1 MKTFND
7 LYDMC
12 DSIIDNGVIDASPD
26 DVMEIIE
33 AAHTMFDNILWFLN
47 EHENPIMDT
56 VYDKSACSEVICNIF
71 DQLNYYL
78 ED

>member
-7 LYDMC
+7 LYNMC
-12 DSIIDNGVIDASPD
+12 DSIIDNGVMDASPE
-26 DVMEIIE
+26 DVMEIVE

-47 EHENPIMDT
+47 EHKNPMMDA
-56 VYDKSACSEVICNIF
+56 VYDKSACSEFMCNIF
-71 DQLNYYL
+71 DQLSYYL

>member
-7 LYDMC
+7 LYNMC
-12 DSIIDNGVIDASPD
+12 DSIIDNGVMDASPE
-26 DVMEIIE
+26 DVMEIVE

-47 EHENPIMDT
+47 EHKNPMMDA
-56 VYDKSACSEVICNIF
+56 VYDKSACSEVMCNIF

>member
-47 EHENPIMDT
+47 EHKNTMMDA
-56 VYDKSACSEVICNIF
+56 VYDKSACSEVMCNIF
-71 DQLNYYL
+71 DQLSYYL